1 MTEMQLTSIFCITDD
16 FCNQFSKEYRKKFIG
31 NSKKKKRFRN
41 DCLSEAEIIT
51 ILIWFNLSG
60 FKCFKHFY
68 MSYYSSLKPYF
79 TRLPSYQRFILLQR
93 KAFIHINVFM
103 KFLTNRMSKRT
114 GIYYID
120 STFLEVC
127 KNQRIYRHKT
137 FKNIAQRGVSSCGW
151 FFGMKLHLI
160 TNHLG
165 EIISFVITKGNIS
178 DSKMTAILSKNLQGL
193 LFGDKGYLSA
203 KTAENLM
210 KQGLHLITKVRAN
223 MKPKLISE
231 TNKILL
237 KKRGVVETIFGQLK
251 DFRHLVH
258 TKYRSAINY
267 FTNVLSALAAYML
280 NPNKPSICLDRIEM
294 A

>member
-1 MTEMQLTSIFCITDD
+1 MTEMQLTLIFCIIDD
-16 FCNQFSKEYRKKFIG
+16 FCNQFSKEYRKILIG
-31 NSKKKKRFRN
+31 DGKKKARFRT

-68 MSYYSSLKPYF
+68 LSYHSSLKPYF
-79 TRLPSYQRFILLQR
+79 TRLPSYQRFVLLQR
-93 KAFIHINVFM
+93 KAFVHLNVFM
-103 KFLTNRMSKRT
+103 KFLTKMSERT

-137 FKNIAQRGVSSCGW
+137 FKNIAQRGFSSCGW
-151 FFGMKLHLI
+151 FFGFKLHLI

-165 EIISFVITKGNIS
+165 EILSIIITKGNVS
-178 DSKMTAILSKNLQGL
+178 DGKMTAKLSKNLQGL
-193 LFGDKGYLSA
+193 LFGDKGYLSV
-203 KTAENLM
+203 KTTNELL
-210 KQGLHLITKVRAN
+210 KQGLQLITKVRAN
-223 MKPKLISE
+223 MKPKPISE
-231 TNKILL
+231 TNKFLL
-237 KKRGVVETIFGQLK
+237 KKRGIVETVIGQLK

-280 NPNKPSICLDRIEM
+280 NHNKPSVELGIIEM